1 MTVDRE
7 LALEIARVTEMAAL
21 HCARWMGRGRKMEAD
36 DAATTAMRRMFDTVS
51 MDGVVVIGEGEMDEA
66 PMLYIGEKLGT
77 GSDPKVDV
85 AVDPLEGTNI
95 LAKGTWNAM
104 SVVAVAPRGTLLHAP
119 DMYMDKIAVGPK
131 AKGKIH
137 LDATV
142 EENLRAVAKAT
153 DKDISDVVA
162 VILDRPRHE
171 HIIEQVRA
179 AGARI
184 RLISDG
190 DVAAALNTAFEDT
203 GVDILFG
210 SGGAPEGVL
219 SAAAL
224 KCLGGEMQGRLLP
237 EDDAQLARCRE
248 MGIDDVTRV
257 LYMDDLVQGDD
268 AIFAATGVTDGEL
281 LRGVRMIG
289 KSRARTHSLVMRAKT
304 GTVRFIEAL
313 HDLTRKPGAPE
324 GSLTAAS
331 EHLLT
336 R

>member
-1 MTVDRE
+1 MRTAVDRE
-7 LALEIARVTEMAAL
+7 LALEIVRVTEMAAL
-21 HCARWMGRGRKMEAD
+21 NCARWMGRGQKNEAD
-36 DAATTAMRRMFDTVS
+36 AAATNAMREMFDTVQ
-51 MDGVVVIGEGEMDEA
+51 MDGTVVIGEGEMDEA
-66 PMLYIGEKLGT
+66 PMLYIGERVGSGT
-77 GSDPKVDV
+77 DEAVDV

-95 LAKGTWNAM
+95 LAKGLWNAM
-104 SVVAVAPRGTLLHAP
+104 SVVAVAPKGTLLHAP

-137 LDATV
+137 LDASV
-142 EENLRAVAKAT
+142 QENLQAVAKAT

-184 RLISDG
+184 KLISDG
-190 DVAAALNTAFEDT
+190 DVAAAVNTAFEDT

-219 SAAAL
+219 AAAAL
-224 KCLGGEMQGRLLP
+224 KCLGGELQGRLLP
-237 EDDAQLARCRE
+237 ENDEQRERCRA
-248 MGIDDVTRV
+248 MGLEDINKV
-257 LYMDDLVQGDD
+257 LTMDDLVKGDD

-281 LRGVRMIG
+281 LRGVRFIG

-304 GTVRFIEAL
+304 GTIRFIEAT
-313 HDLTRKPGAPE
+313 HDLSRKPLPKAG
-324 GSLTAAS
+324 G
-331 EHLLT
+331 
-336 R
+336 